1 MRYPSR
7 TGRGKASSILRRR
20 RRHPRN
26 SSNCCGSGLRLRLP
40 CCPPHPRPRR
50 LRHRGTSSPQ
60 PMGAL
65 WPPRPAHSPGCSPCV
80 TPSPG
85 FSRRPGPVSNGCR
98 SIWIHSRRPRAI
110 GNSRQKTRSRS
121 HPCTPSSPR
130 RRPMAWNVT
139 GTVGRPSSL
148 PFTPCWATRLLR
160 RPLHRSLRDPA
171 PLPPAGVSYRQRILA
186 VLPTLPASLTTQ
198 HVAERT
204 GLTPEAVRKVL
215 PRLVT
220 NREVRR
226 VKPGRS
232 RKPRRRPL
240 AARTERQKAN
250 AQRHVETAEP
260 ATPSR

>member
-1 MRYPSR
+1 MSRELPSP
-7 TGRGKASSILRRR
+7 RGHVLINL
-20 RRHPRN
+20 
-26 SSNCCGSGLRLRLP
+26 LW
-40 CCPPHPRPRR
+40 PRR
-50 LRHRGTSSPQ
+50 ARDHARNFWLRQQPGNRQLRHRVATLRGKR
-60 PMGAL
+60 L
-65 WPPRPAHSPGCSPCV
+65 PPV
-80 TPSPG
+80 QQLEIL
-85 FSRRPGPVSNGCR
+85 VV
-98 SIWIHSRRPRAI
+98 
-110 GNSRQKTRSRS
+110 QV
-121 HPCTPSSPR
+121 
-130 RRPMAWNVT
+130 VT

-148 PFTPCWATRLLR
+148 PFTPCWATSLLR

-186 VLPTLPASLTTQ
+186 VLPTLPASFTTQ

-226 VKPGRS
+226 VKPGRY
-232 RKPRRRPL
+232 RKPHRRPRS
-240 AARTERQKAN
+240 ARTERQKAN